1 MPSSVVAG
9 ISYQAETGTL
19 RVWFVSGS
27 IYDYKEVPAAVAEAL
42 KASSSKGRYLN
53 LQVKG
58 KYDYEKIR

>member
-27 IYDYKEVPAAVAEAL
+27 IYDYKDVPPEIVKAL
-42 KASSSKGRYLN
+42 KTASSKGRYLN